1 MDRRNRQKECLK
13 GPTELVMRYGATSLL
28 LPSPL
33 LLLPFFALRRPHRC
47 LVILFVA
54 AMNAKTILIALA
66 LLLACAAVQASVVDL
81 TSENFAS
88 SIKEG
93 KWLVKLYVV
102 NWLLLSRSRSRSP
115 AHSLSFASSYAP
127 WCGHCKRLAPTWDEL
142 AGEVTGTSIAKVDCT
157 QHGAICQEQGV
168 RGYPT
173 IKLYVAALMLRS
185 RSRTLDGRSLSSSST

>member
-102 NWLLLSRSRSRSP
+102 NWLLLSRARSRSP
-115 AHSLSFASSYAP
+115 AHSRLLLATLRGAVTASASP
-127 WCGHCKRLAPTWDEL
+127 PR
-142 AGEVTGTSIAKVDCT
+142 GTSSLARSPVPRLPRST
-157 QHGAICQEQGV
+157 A
-168 RGYPT
+168 RSTAPS
-173 IKLYVAALMLRS
+173 ARS
-185 RSRTLDGRSLSSSST
+185 RAFAATPPSSCTLPR